1 MYTVLEGGPAIELAP
16 IVEGRFGMVGGTGG
30 SSNAVAAESAS

>member
-1 MYTVLEGGPAIELAP
+1 MFLRGEPAITLAR
-16 IVEGRFGMVGGTGG
+16 IVEGRFGIIGGADG